1 MKPKEVAAAVL
12 QAIDRYRPP
21 LTGQSLLGRPWSLE
35 RIEQEIGKLRQSLLL
50 PSVRPM
56 SNQPHEVWLV
66 AQRDGYVV
74 FFDEKGAEYGL
85 GTLEEDGRIE
95 DINVRGDLVGCFMSR

>member
-1 MKPKEVAAAVL
+1 
-12 QAIDRYRPP
+12 
-21 LTGQSLLGRPWSLE
+21 
-35 RIEQEIGKLRQSLLL
+35 
-50 PSVRPM
+50 M

-74 FFDEKGAEYGL
+74 FFDEKRVEYGL
-85 GTLEEDGRIE
+85 GTLEGDGRIK